1 MSATMYRTSVSG
13 MADRP
18 ETRAA
23 DLLDLIFDRP
33 AWRYDAL
40 CRGDLRWFDRPTE
53 EAAEICRRCPV
64 AGDCEAAGANEPYGT
79 WAGQRKAG
87 LAKETIADRVLDVVA
102 CHPYTLTRK
111 EIEGRTHGAS
121 AVRIRQ
127 AIRSLVEAGRLSVYE
142 VESASE
148 AGTRMKFVYGL
159 GEVKV

>member
-1 MSATMYRTSVSG
+1 MSATTYRTSVSG

-23 DLLDLIFDRP
+23 ELLDLIFDRP
-33 AWRYDAL
+33 AWRADAA

-64 AGDCEAAGANEPYGT
+64 ASDCEAAGAAEPYGT

-102 CHPYTLTRK
+102 CYPYTLTRK
-111 EIEGRTHGAS
+111 EIEARTHGAS

-127 AIRSLVEAGRLSVYE
+127 AIRALVESGRLRCYETE
-142 VESASE
+142 VET
-148 AGTRMKFVYGL
+148 AGGSQTAIVYGPE
-159 GEVKV
+159 GVTP